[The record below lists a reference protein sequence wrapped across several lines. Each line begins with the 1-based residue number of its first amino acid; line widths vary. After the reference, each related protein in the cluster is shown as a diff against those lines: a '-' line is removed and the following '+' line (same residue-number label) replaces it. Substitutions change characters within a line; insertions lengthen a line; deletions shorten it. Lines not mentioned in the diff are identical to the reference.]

1 MNQKIFNPAIVKCME
16 KNPSIANPR
25 YNEHIFPVPCTS
37 LDRRST
43 VAGMTDKWGFK
54 RSRILKDGYSP
65 RGGYSLIWPIR
76 GCAAGQGMDFG
87 LSVLNRVCDFVRVRP
102 KQGI

>member
-37 LDRRST
+37 LYRRST

-65 RGGYSLIWPIR
+65 RGGGVLPYMAYTGMCRWTGYGFWPL
-76 GCAAGQGMDFG
+76 C
-87 LSVLNRVCDFVRVRP
+87 P
-102 KQGI
+102 KQGM